1 MSSYTT
7 VSKCRVC
14 GTEDLRRV
22 VSLGNQRIVDF
33 PKTPSTDKPCVPLDL
48 MFCGRCHLVQL
59 GHTVNTDLL
68 FREFWYR
75 SGISEVMR
83 QALQDIVIN
92 GMQRVKMKVGDIVCD
107 VGANDGTMLSMFPE
121 GMIKV
126 GFDPSNQISTPEA
139 KVRMDYAVQDY
150 FNKQDAINITNKVG
164 RPFKLITAIAMF
176 YDLDDPVQFLN
187 EVKSVLAPDGMLII
201 QMNYLLTMLKNVAF
215 DNIVHEH
222 LTYYS
227 LTTLRWM
234 LTKVNLEV
242 VDVELNEVNAGS
254 IRVYI
259 KRMPL
264 SRNDLIPGAL
274 ERIREV
280 LDEEKEY
287 GLDKIE
293 TYHQFGNKIISVC
306 NELQQYIVNL
316 VKEKNVVYA
325 YGASTRGTVLL
336 QTINLPLAGVAERDE
351 NKYGHY
357 LVAGWLKIHPEEYV
371 RQRCKHLLIL
381 PYHFLSGILEREKE
395 WMQQGGKLII
405 PLPVPRVLS
414 LEDNELKEDLISNL
428 LKGESYANVG
438 PSNFTS

>member
-1 MSSYTT
+1 
-7 VSKCRVC
+7 
-14 GTEDLRRV
+14 
-22 VSLGNQRIVDF
+22 
-33 PKTPSTDKPCVPLDL
+33 
-48 MFCGRCHLVQL
+48 
-59 GHTVNTDLL
+59 
-68 FREFWYR
+68 
-75 SGISEVMR
+75 
-83 QALQDIVIN
+83 
-92 GMQRVKMKVGDIVCD
+92 
-107 VGANDGTMLSMFPE
+107 
-121 GMIKV
+121 
-126 GFDPSNQISTPEA
+126 
-139 KVRMDYAVQDY
+139 
-150 FNKQDAINITNKVG
+150 
-164 RPFKLITAIAMF
+164 MF

-264 SRNDLIPGAL
+264 TRNDLIPGAL